1 MTKTV
6 NQSHGIPKQKDIQD
20 RKPDIDCDDS
30 NGGHEPSDSP
40 PLVLKY
46 LESLPPE
53 REVTLLVE
61 VIQQPP
67 PPQTKVLVQNNVVV
81 NHKDAVPC
89 EAGGHHHGGGVVVA
103 QAPSV
108 VPQSIPHPPIPNM
121 EKGIF
126 KKPKIICQVPSLM
139 TIASVV
145 KDLVKNEIT
154 EDDEEEDDDDEEE
167 ECLRIIEETIV
178 DVSTLPGRSFFLS
191 KY

>member
-67 PPQTKVLVQNNVVV
+67 PPQTKVLVQNNNHHPGISINDAIIGGEHGHHGGVVV
-81 NHKDAVPC
+81 ARH
-89 EAGGHHHGGGVVVA
+89 GGVVVA
-103 QAPSV
+103 QAS
-108 VPQSIPHPPIPNM
+108 SGGSLPPNTP
-121 EKGIF
+121 ELGVF
-126 KKPKIICQVPSLM
+126 KKPKIICQVPSLT
-139 TIASVV
+139 TIATMVQ
-145 KDLVKNEIT
+145 DLVKNEIIT
-154 EDDEEEDDDDEEE
+154 EDDDDE
-167 ECLRIIEETIV
+167 
-178 DVSTLPGRSFFLS
+178 DVV
-191 KY
+191 Y

>member
-1 MTKTV
+1 M
-6 NQSHGIPKQKDIQD
+6 
-20 RKPDIDCDDS
+20 
-30 NGGHEPSDSP
+30 
-40 PLVLKY
+40 
-46 LESLPPE
+46 
-53 REVTLLVE
+53 TLLVE

-89 EAGGHHHGGGVVVA
+89 EAGGGVVVA

-178 DVSTLPGRSFFLS
+178 DVSTLPGR
-191 KY
+191 